1 MVVRHV
7 EDVVVELSAT
17 NVLTKS
23 STGCPTLRVIFCVI
37 GMAVRAGVELQK
49 TGAIGVPGMVMKPPM
64 SYNGAS
70 TVNCVVVWISLR
82 KIRMLLPAT
91 PTKTAKLKM
100 LPARL
105 PETSS
110 TPRVVCRHLARVSE
124 SLTVRAPQR
133 KLREPDVN
141 VRAVVL
147 RLVLLLAASVKV
159 FRIVS
164 RLKMLTRH
172 VRTCLKRL
180 GMRRKPSGRF

>member
-1 MVVRHV
+1 M
-7 EDVVVELSAT
+7 ELSAT

-37 GMAVRAGVELQK
+37 GMAVRVGVELQK

-64 SYNGAS
+64 SCNGAS

-141 VRAVVL
+141 VRVVAL

-180 GMRRKPSGRF
+180 GMHRKSSGRF